1 MLAAS
6 QHDRSTKLDAKLDAI
21 VVTAGGITATPTF
34 LLMLRGEGP
43 ERAAR
48 GGGMVGGGRHHTPP
62 PSEDVRRGRSTHTLP
77 PFWLAMHEGTIQAA
91 LAINRLGPCAAA
103 RARSN
108 RF

>member
-48 GGGMVGGGRHHTPP
+48 GEGMVGGGRHHTPP
-62 PSEDVRRGRSTHTLP
+62 PSEDVRRGRATHTLP
-77 PFWLAMHEGTIQAA
+77 PFCPSPYHTLPTKTPESS
-91 LAINRLGPCAAA
+91 RE
-103 RARSN
+103 RARCEGAS
-108 RF
+108 

>member
-6 QHDRSTKLDAKLDAI
+6 EHDRSTKLDAKLDAI

-62 PSEDVRRGRSTHTLP
+62 PSEDVRRGR
-77 PFWLAMHEGTIQAA
+77 
-91 LAINRLGPCAAA
+91 
-103 RARSN
+103 
-108 RF
+108 

>member
-6 QHDRSTKLDAKLDAI
+6 QHERFAKLDAKLDAI

-48 GGGMVGGGRHHTPP
+48 GEGMLGGGRHHTPP

-77 PFWLAMHEGTIQAA
+77 PFWPGYNPAC
-91 LAINRLGPCAAA
+91 PC
-103 RARSN
+103 
-108 RF
+108 

>member
-6 QHDRSTKLDAKLDAI
+6 QHDRFAKLDAKLDAI

-48 GGGMVGGGRHHTPP
+48 GGGMVGGGRHHTHP
-62 PSEDVRRGRSTHTLP
+62 PSDDVRRRPLDP
-77 PFWLAMHEGTIQAA
+77 YP
-91 LAINRLGPCAAA
+91 
-103 RARSN
+103 
-108 RF
+108 